1 MGLPPLLVVAAMRLH
16 LQCFRIEQSLYFSV
30 SGISDIL
37 HSNNEI

>member
-16 LQCFRIEQSLYFSV
+16 LQCFRIEQPLYFSV